1 LPRMANTAGSALE
14 DHVHRSQKM
23 GIWVLINED
32 WYKVALIV
40 GLAICIDNFS
50 EGMSIGELTLDEE
63 RKNAKRRTL
72 GWTSLI
78 GLSLFVS
85 AVAGWFLLKGLAQ
98 PVTGFLFATGAG
110 GMFYLTITDLVP
122 EAESHQFQQSS
133 AIANAAGF
141 LLVMVLAQMS

>member
-1 LPRMANTAGSALE
+1 MLAGATSAE
-14 DHVHRSQKM
+14 E
-23 GIWVLINED
+23 LIEGMTIGVGATFEPN
-32 WYKVALIV
+32 VALIV
-40 GLAICIDNFS
+40 GLAICIDNLS

-63 RKNAKRRTL
+63 PKSAKRRIL

-78 GLSLFVS
+78 GLSLFLS
-85 AVAGWFLLKGLAQ
+85 AMAGWFLLKGLAQ
-98 PVTGFLFATGAG
+98 PVTGFLFAMGAG

-141 LLVMVLAQMS
+141 LLVMVLAEMS